1 MSKDDDRSELEKR
14 LQQERINE
22 LKQMSKGK
30 IDLSKF
36 QKINESLGN
45 KIVAKQSEFTAKG
58 KKESGV
64 SAGYIASQS
73 GTDETFILKHFYKS
87 HADCIDG
94 LNLNSKIDLAKAQQ
108 AIADR
113 KDGVRELFG
122 STMYQFLLYDRA
134 PKEELVTPDKN
145 NPKSLYVRSK
155 FFKDV
160 VPMAEFSGGK
170 HFDPYSSKFK
180 KVEGFE
186 KLVASCHMLG
196 ELDYHANN
204 IMVQTQKDEKGKDH
218 YVFTKIDHGRS
229 LVAFNQ
235 DFGAMIDKTA
245 SDFQSFG
252 YDQAIAN
259 GNLSFNID
267 KYAESLKQM
276 TSQFSAD
283 QIDAMVDQKVSEL
296 KNAGFD
302 PNGLTAQYVFGSELA
317 KQTSKPI
324 TNFEDLAS
332 TYKDLLKRNLSNM
345 QEVSKQAE
353 IITKFT
359 GVSETFKNGGWV
371 QAFANSSFKDP
382 VAYAAHNDIKIEG
395 KNALQWAYENDY
407 KIKYTTKNEQ
417 TTKVQEKQWQKGDND
432 KWQEVDVTIS
442 KTQNEEK
449 RADPL
454 AYISARKKDGSLSK
468 SELEFA
474 SQASELGLKYT
485 ENLTYK
491 EVLPAL
497 KIEADANVVKQMHSK
512 DTKVSENTLV
522 PLIDSF
528 VKEHL
533 TTKNASKE
541 DMAKFYDK
549 VLDTLKKENYI
560 TDKDIQ
566 NMKTPAKGEK
576 SSDFDKA
583 VDNTLTLVKTNTL
596 KIEGSDK
603 MKYGVANFCKKI
615 GCASIS
621 NYFMKKISPDNLTK
635 IHNAE
640 KAVSESIKLNEL
652 LKKQIG
658 KEGIGSKRIESIQ
671 AKTSRKIET
680 RAQKQKDG
688 GVGR

>member
-14 LQQERINE
+14 LQQERIKE
-22 LKQMSKGK
+22 LEQMRKGK
-30 IDLSKF
+30 IDLGKF
-36 QKINESLGN
+36 QEVNASLSD
-45 KIVAKQSEFTAKG
+45 KIVEQQSNFTAKG

-64 SAGYIASQS
+64 SAGYIATQS

-87 HADCIDG
+87 HADC
-94 LNLNSKIDLAKAQQ
+94 LLEPDLEKQRQ
-108 AIADR
+108 AVADR
-113 KDGVRELFG
+113 RDGVRELFG

-134 PKEELVTPDKN
+134 PKEELVTPDKD

-170 HFDPYSSKFK
+170 YFNPQSSKFK
-180 KVEGFE
+180 EVEGFE

-204 IMVQTQKDEKGKDH
+204 IMVQTQKDERGKDRH
-218 YVFTKIDHGRS
+218 IFTKIDHGRS

-235 DFGAMIDKTA
+235 DFGAMVDKTA
-245 SDFQSFG
+245 SDFKSFG
-252 YDQAIAN
+252 YDQAIAS
-259 GNLSFNID
+259 GNLSFNIN
-267 KYAESLKQM
+267 KYSESLKQM

-283 QIDAMVDQKVSEL
+283 QIDTMVDQKIAEL
-296 KNAGFD
+296 KKAGFD
-302 PNGLTAQYVFGSELA
+302 PNGLTAKYAFGSDIS

-324 TNFEDLAS
+324 TSFEELAS
-332 TYKDLLKRNLSNM
+332 TYKDLLKKNLSNM
-345 QEVSKQAE
+345 QEISKQAE

-359 GVSETFKNGGWV
+359 GVSETFKNGGWL
-371 QAFANSSFKDP
+371 QEFAKSTFKDP
-382 VAYAAHNDIKIEG
+382 VAYAAHNNIKIEG
-395 KNALQWAYENDY
+395 KNALQWAHENDY
-407 KIKYTTKNEQ
+407 KIKYTTTKEQ
-417 TTKVQEKQWQKGDND
+417 TTEVQEKQWQRGDND

-442 KTQNEEK
+442 RTQKEIK
-449 RADPL
+449 SADPL
-454 AYISARKKDGSLSK
+454 AYIKAVKKDGPLSK

-474 SQASELGLKYT
+474 SQAVELGLKYT
-485 ENLTYK
+485 DNITYK

-497 KIEADANVVKQMHSK
+497 KIETDANVVKEMHSK

-528 VKEHL
+528 VKKHL

-560 TDKDIQ
+560 TDKEIQ

-583 VDNTLTLVKTNTL
+583 VDNTLKLVSATTP

-615 GCASIS
+615 GCARIA
-621 NYFMKKISPDNLTK
+621 NYFMKKITPENLTK
-635 IHNAE
+635 IHGAE

-658 KEGIGSKRIESIQ
+658 KESVGSKRVGNIQ
-671 AKTSRKIET
+671 AKVSEKINT
-680 RAQKQKDG
+680 RAQKQKNEG
-688 GVGR
+688 ISR

>member
-14 LQQERINE
+14 LQQERIKE
-22 LKQMSKGK
+22 LEQMRKGK
-30 IDLSKF
+30 IDLGKF
-36 QKINESLGN
+36 QEVNDSLGN
-45 KIVAKQSEFTAKG
+45 KIVDQQSNFTAKG
-58 KKESGV
+58 KKVSGV
-64 SAGYIASQS
+64 SAGYIATQS
-73 GTDETFILKHFYKS
+73 GTGETFILKHFYKS
-87 HADCIDG
+87 NDDCLLEPDV
-94 LNLNSKIDLAKAQQ
+94 AKRKQ
-108 AIADR
+108 ALADR

-134 PKEELVTPDKN
+134 PKEELVTPDKD

-160 VPMAEFSGGK
+160 VSMADFSG
-170 HFDPYSSKFK
+170 DSSFNPSSSRLK

-204 IMVQTQKDEKGKDH
+204 IMVQTQKDENGKDH
-218 YVFTKIDHGRS
+218 YIFTKIDHGRS

-235 DFGAMIDKTA
+235 DFGAMINKTA
-245 SDFQSFG
+245 ESFKSFG
-252 YDQAIAN
+252 YDQAIED

-267 KYAESLKQM
+267 KFSQSLKQM
-276 TSQFSAD
+276 ASQFSAD
-283 QIDAMVDQKVSEL
+283 QIDAMVDQKIAEL
-296 KNAGFD
+296 KKAGFD
-302 PNGLTAQYVFGSELA
+302 PNGLTAQYAFGNDIS

-324 TNFEDLAS
+324 TSFEDLAS
-332 TYKDLLKRNLSNM
+332 TYKDLLKKNLSNM
-345 QEVSKQAE
+345 QEISNQTE

-359 GVSETFKNGGWV
+359 GVSETFKNGGWL
-371 QAFANSSFKDP
+371 QELAESPIKDP
-382 VAYAAHNDIKIEG
+382 VAYAAHNNIKIEG

-407 KIKYTTKNEQ
+407 KIKYTTTKEQ
-417 TTKVQEKQWQKGDND
+417 TTEVQEKQWRKGDND
-432 KWQEVDVTIS
+432 KWQEVDVTVS
-442 KTQNEEK
+442 RTQKEVK
-449 RADPL
+449 SADPL
-454 AYISARKKDGSLSK
+454 AYIKALKKDRPLSK

-474 SQASELGLKYT
+474 SQAVELGLKYT
-485 ENLTYK
+485 DNVTYK
-491 EVLPAL
+491 DVLPAL
-497 KIEADANVVKQMHSK
+497 KIETDANVVKEMHSK

-533 TTKNASKE
+533 TTKTASKE

-560 TDKDIQ
+560 TDKEIQ

-576 SSDFDKA
+576 LSDFDKA
-583 VDNTLTLVKTNTL
+583 VEKTLTLVKTDTP

-603 MKYGVANFCKKI
+603 MKYGVANFCKKM

-658 KEGIGSKRIESIQ
+658 KEGIGSKRIENMQ
-671 AKTSRKIET
+671 AKVSEKIET
-680 RAQKQKDG
+680 RAQKQKKG
-688 GVGR
+688 GVSR